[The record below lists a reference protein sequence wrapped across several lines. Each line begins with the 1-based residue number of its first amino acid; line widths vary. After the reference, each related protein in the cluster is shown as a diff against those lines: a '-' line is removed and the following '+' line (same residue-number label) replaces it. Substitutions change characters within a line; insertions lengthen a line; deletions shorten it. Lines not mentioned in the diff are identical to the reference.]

1 MAAVRKEEEKLSI
14 KVHGF
19 DILSDT
25 IYKVVPKLDSGAPD
39 GFVNHDT
46 TKLLHPEIG
55 TSIPMAVWDIDR
67 GVWDTGLHEN
77 SKILVKLY
85 PDTASRNEVL
95 KGLKKFI
102 IDPVEAIKGKGVL
115 THIQPKDEDS
125 FWDKSSTF
133 LVNEL
138 TFSTK
143 NPMDLLSLYS
153 AVLHGNLA
161 PKAMEEE
168 PTFKNKAQYAVQNIE
183 QVVNLKQ
190 RKDLE
195 RNKSIGL
202 FFTMLSQNKEEL
214 LVLLDY
220 LGIPSSNNPDEAAL
234 NSTFTEWLNNKES
247 GFQNAAIFSETYEF
261 FQTPSGKEELQIF
274 ATLKKLLRKEIIK
287 RKMGSIYLDDVNLG
301 ANLKIAAKGALKST
315 EIQELIFNKM
325 T

>member
-1 MAAVRKEEEKLSI
+1 MALARKQEEKLSI

-46 TKLLHPEIG
+46 TKLLNPEIG
-55 TSIPMAVWDIDR
+55 TSVPMAVWDIDR

-77 SKILVKLY
+77 SKILTRLY
-85 PDTASRNEVL
+85 PETAERNEVI

-115 THIQPKDEDS
+115 THIQPKDEES
-125 FWDKSSTF
+125 FWDKSSTL

-143 NPMDLLSLYS
+143 NPIELLSLYS

-202 FFTMLSQNKEEL
+202 FFTMLNQNKEDL
-214 LVLLDY
+214 LVILDY
-220 LGIPSSNNPDEAAL
+220 LGIPSSNNPDEASL

-247 GFQNAAIFSETYEF
+247 GFQNAAIFVETYDF
-261 FQTPSGKEELQIF
+261 FQTKAGKEELQIF
-274 ATLKKLLRKEIIK
+274 ATLKKLLRKGSIK
-287 RKMGSIYLDDVNLG
+287 RKMGSIYLDDVDLG
-301 ANLKIAAKGALKST
+301 ANLKIAAKGAVKS
-315 EIQELIFNKM
+315 EELQELIFNKM